1 MDFVNMILEWLK
13 AHVGVIFMGGGGW
26 CNSHRL
32 SAFWQAIS
40 YRVRHIASNYTY
52 STTTY

>member
-1 MDFVNMILEWLK
+1 MSYNQTHRRASYLW
-13 AHVGVIFMGGGGW
+13 GGW